1 MPGPLSPI
9 STRTR
14 SPSRAVR
21 TLSRPVPSMPA
32 ERDAQRSTWA
42 GWSWTGAAQSPLL
55 CRLGGPQKL
64 TGCLPE
70 GVSPPR
76 PQCLFRSAHLDKEDT
91 VIVADVSFGDIF
103 WSVLWFFFLFI
114 WLMVLFHVLTD
125 LFRDHSVSGVTKT
138 LWVLFLVFLP
148 FLAVFIYLIVRGKGM
163 GERAA
168 AQQQQAQ
175 QQFEG
180 YVRNVATTAEATPT
194 EQIARAKELL
204 DTGAINQS
212 EFDRLK
218 AKALA

>member
-1 MPGPLSPI
+1 M
-9 STRTR
+9 
-14 SPSRAVR
+14 
-21 TLSRPVPSMPA
+21 
-32 ERDAQRSTWA
+32 
-42 GWSWTGAAQSPLL
+42 
-55 CRLGGPQKL
+55 
-64 TGCLPE
+64 
-70 GVSPPR
+70 
-76 PQCLFRSAHLDKEDT
+76 
-91 VIVADVSFGDIF
+91 IVADVSFGDIF

-125 LFRDHSVSGVTKT
+125 LFRDHSVSGVQKT

-148 FLAVFIYLIVRGKGM
+148 FLAVFIYLLVRGKGM

-180 YVRNVATTAEATPT
+180 YVRDVATTAEETPT

-204 DTGAINQS
+204 DAGAIDQS
-212 EFDRLK
+212 EFERLK